1 MKYQSDNTSHVLSA
15 IDDARQ
21 SFFTLEKSGV
31 NNYFKKLN
39 LINSKLPTTNFEL
52 FIDLLKKINLIQ
64 IL

>member
-31 NNYFKKLN
+31 NNYFKNNKGEPHLY
-39 LINSKLPTTNFEL
+39 ST
-52 FIDLLKKINLIQ
+52 
-64 IL
+64 